1 MTEPREFNTDMGKRV
16 LVVEDHHDTSFT
28 ICKLLKLEGYDVD
41 HAIDGM
47 AGYNSA
53 STHHPD
59 LIVTDVQMPRMNG
72 IDMIRRIRT
81 QDELKGVP
89 ILVMS
94 AYGRRVIS
102 DAISAGA
109 DGYIEKPLDFEKF
122 ISRVKSILPEDG
134 AKQATADTPL
144 Q

>member
-1 MTEPREFNTDMGKRV
+1 MGKRV

-28 ICKLLKLEGYDVD
+28 LCKLLKLEGYDVD

-47 AGYNSA
+47 SGYKSA
-53 STHHPD
+53 SNRHPD

-81 QDELKGVP
+81 SDDLKQVP
-89 ILVMS
+89 IIVMS
-94 AYGRRVIS
+94 AYGKRVIA

-122 ISRVKSILPEDG
+122 ISRIRDILPEDG
-134 AKQATADTPL
+134 AGQAGADPNI